1 MYQCD
6 GPERVRSDSSLKY
19 AIISMILDEDK
30 PQRVF
35 ITKLES

>member
-6 GPERVRSDSSLKY
+6 GPGRVRSDSSLKY
-19 AIISMILDEDK
+19 EIISMMLDEDK

-35 ITKLES
+35 VTKLES